1 MSNHET
7 GGTAPARSGFRIGL
21 CRHLPAATG
30 VRLARV
36 GRSVAGG
43 LAILLLVGCS
53 SLPVIEVH
61 LSNIY
66 RREEYRHH
74 SYISRAATGV
84 ICGLGAHGYELAI
97 DAMAKI
103 LDSRKTK

>member
-1 MSNHET
+1 
-7 GGTAPARSGFRIGL
+7 
-21 CRHLPAATG
+21 
-30 VRLARV
+30 
-36 GRSVAGG
+36 
-43 LAILLLVGCS
+43 
-53 SLPVIEVH
+53 